1 MSKGKKYSG
10 IIRKSG
16 LDYELDPEIEFGS
29 RDALPNAVAMSHV
42 RSSRN

>member
-16 LDYELDPEIEFGS
+16 LDYELDLEIEFGS
-29 RDALPNAVAMSHV
+29 RDALFNVVVMSYV
-42 RSSRN
+42 RLSRN